1 MSLSHRIQERLNRA
15 SPTAFASYA
24 IIAAFSTY
32 FSMYAFRKPF
42 AAGDYAS
49 YAPVMIPL
57 VGSIKYKTLLV
68 ITQVIGYCLSKF
80 LGIKVI
86 SELPSTYRARM
97 LLLCI
102 GIAWGALFLFA
113 VIPAPYNIMCL
124 FLNGLPLGMVWGLT
138 FGFLEGRRL
147 SEVLGVGLSASYIL
161 ASSVVKGVGV
171 GLMSLG
177 IPEVWMPFTTGAL
190 FALPMGVAVF
200 LLASM
205 PPPSAEDIEAR
216 SERAPMDRESRI
228 AFFKQFSGGLIPLT
242 VLYILLTAYR
252 DFRDNFSVELWK
264 ELGYSKSEVTAL
276 LAGSEL
282 PVTVGV
288 LGILALLMMIKD
300 NRRALM
306 VVHGIMMGGTAL
318 VGISTLLYQWDM
330 IGPIMWMI
338 LIGLGLYAA
347 YVPYGCIL
355 FDRLIAAVGVIGTA
369 GFLIYV
375 TDAFGYLGSVLLL
388 LYKDLGQHQ
397 DQTWLTFFIYISYIT
412 SLVCTLFYVISFFYF
427 KASVKS
433 SESVRQT
440 PT

>member
-1 MSLSHRIQERLNRA
+1 MSLSHTIQTRLNQS
-15 SPTAFASYA
+15 SPATFASYA

-42 AAGDYAS
+42 AAGEYAG
-49 YAPVMIPL
+49 YAPVILPL

-68 ITQVIGYCLSKF
+68 ITQVLGYCLSKF
-80 LGIKVI
+80 MGIKVI
-86 SELPSTYRARM
+86 SELPAKQRAKT

-102 GIAWGALFLFA
+102 GVAWGSLFLFA
-113 VIPAPYNIMCL
+113 LVPAPYNILCL

-161 ASSVVKGVGV
+161 ASSVVKGIGV
-171 GLMSLG
+171 GLISLG
-177 IPEVWMPFTTGAL
+177 VPEIWMPFATGGL
-190 FALPMGVAVF
+190 FVLPMGLFVF
-200 LLASM
+200 LLASL

-228 AFFKQFSGGLIPLT
+228 AFFKHFSGGLIPLT
-242 VLYILLTAYR
+242 ALYVLLTAYR
-252 DFRDNFSVELWK
+252 DFRDNFSVEIWK

-282 PVTVGV
+282 PVTIGV
-288 LGILALLMMIKD
+288 LGILALLMVIK
-300 NRRALM
+300 NNQKALM
-306 VVHGIMMGGTAL
+306 AVHLIMMSGTAL
-318 VGISTLLYQWDM
+318 VGISTLLYQWGW
-330 IGPIMWMI
+330 IGPIVWMI

-355 FDRLIAAVGVIGTA
+355 FDRLIATVGVVGTA

-375 TDAFGYLGSVLLL
+375 TDAFGYLGSVILM

-397 DQTWLTFFIYISYIT
+397 DQAWLDFFISISYIT
-412 SLVCTLFYVISFFYF
+412 SLVCTFLYGVSFFYF
-427 KASVKS
+427 RSTTSASS
-433 SESVRQT
+433 S
-440 PT
+440 